1 MVYLVLIYFVVNCY
15 YVVFTYQTHWYD
27 CQKLVGNLIGPEIEN
42 ADPIDLDVFYIV
54 VKRFT
59 QCKYVVLE
67 IT

>member
-1 MVYLVLIYFVVNCY
+1 MS
-15 YVVFTYQTHWYD
+15 VVFSWTYYY
-27 CQKLVGNLIGPEIEN
+27 LIGPEIEN